1 MCGNKTSIK
10 FLKNNMRFIEIDF
23 IQLSFFF
30 FANIKELMIFSTNQF
45 SFLIKRNSPT
55 FPSYS
60 RTNRVII
67 LSTDNYIEEQAKRLG
82 MTYNEVFQ
90 DCIDEATRQL
100 EMSFVRAK
108 EEGKRII
115 YDQTNL
121 SIKTRKKKLT
131 KVPSIYKRTVV
142 WFQVD
147 LEEALKRNKTR
158 EGKFIPES
166 ILKRMYHQF
175 EVPTLEEGFDF
186 VSCGND

>member
-1 MCGNKTSIK
+1 MYIPELVMLCGIPCSGK
-10 FLKNNMRFIEIDF
+10 
-23 IQLSFFF
+23 
-30 FANIKELMIFSTNQF
+30 STYMDK
-45 SFLIKRNSPT
+45 LREYEYWKDA
-55 FPSYS
+55 
-60 RTNRVII
+60 VV

-115 YDQTNL
+115 WDQTNL

-147 LEEALKRNKTR
+147 LEEALKRNETR

>member
-1 MCGNKTSIK
+1 MSWTGKNMSIPELVMLCGIPCSGKSTYVNKLLTYEYWK
-10 FLKNNMRFIEIDF
+10 D
-23 IQLSFFF
+23 
-30 FANIKELMIFSTNQF
+30 A
-45 SFLIKRNSPT
+45 
-55 FPSYS
+55 
-60 RTNRVII
+60 VV

-108 EEGKRII
+108 EDGKKII
-115 YDQTNL
+115 WDQTNL

-147 LEEALKRNKTR
+147 LEEALKRNETR

>member
-1 MCGNKTSIK
+1 MYIPELVMLCGIPCSGKSTYVNKLLTYEYWK
-10 FLKNNMRFIEIDF
+10 D
-23 IQLSFFF
+23 
-30 FANIKELMIFSTNQF
+30 A
-45 SFLIKRNSPT
+45 
-55 FPSYS
+55 
-60 RTNRVII
+60 II

-100 EMSFVRAK
+100 EMSFVGAK

-115 YDQTNL
+115 WDQTNL

-131 KVPSIYKRTVV
+131 KVPSIYKRTAV

-147 LEEALKRNKTR
+147 LEEALKRNGTR

>member
-1 MCGNKTSIK
+1 MSWTGKNMFIPELVMLCGIPCSGKSTYVNK
-10 FLKNNMRFIEIDF
+10 LRAYEYWEN
-23 IQLSFFF
+23 
-30 FANIKELMIFSTNQF
+30 A
-45 SFLIKRNSPT
+45 
-55 FPSYS
+55 
-60 RTNRVII
+60 VV
-67 LSTDNYIEEQAKRLG
+67 LSTDNYIEEQSKRLG

-115 YDQTNL
+115 WDQTNL

-147 LEEALKRNKTR
+147 LEEALKRNETR
-158 EGKFIPES
+158 KGKFIPES

>member
-1 MCGNKTSIK
+1 MSWTGKNMFIPELVMLCGIPCSGKSTYVNKLLTYEYWE
-10 FLKNNMRFIEIDF
+10 N
-23 IQLSFFF
+23 
-30 FANIKELMIFSTNQF
+30 A
-45 SFLIKRNSPT
+45 
-55 FPSYS
+55 
-60 RTNRVII
+60 VV

-121 SIKTRKKKLT
+121 SIKTRKKKLI

-142 WFQVD
+142 WFQVE
-147 LEEALKRNKTR
+147 LEEALKRNETR

>member
-1 MCGNKTSIK
+1 MSWTGKNMYIPEIVMLCGIPCSGKSTYVNKLLTY
-10 FLKNNMRFIEIDF
+10 EYW
-23 IQLSFFF
+23 
-30 FANIKELMIFSTNQF
+30 E
-45 SFLIKRNSPT
+45 NS
-55 FPSYS
+55 
-60 RTNRVII
+60 II

-100 EMSFVRAK
+100 EMSFVGAK

-115 YDQTNL
+115 WDQTNL
-121 SIKTRKKKLT
+121 SIKTRKKKLI
-131 KVPSIYKRTVV
+131 KVPSIHKRTVV

-147 LEEALKRNKTR
+147 LEEALKRNGTR

-175 EVPTLEEGFDF
+175 EIPTLEEGFDF

>member
-1 MCGNKTSIK
+1 MYIPELVMLVGIPCSGKSTYVNKLRDYEYWK
-10 FLKNNMRFIEIDF
+10 D
-23 IQLSFFF
+23 
-30 FANIKELMIFSTNQF
+30 A
-45 SFLIKRNSPT
+45 
-55 FPSYS
+55 
-60 RTNRVII
+60 VV
-67 LSTDNYIEEQAKRLG
+67 LSTDNYIEEQSKRLG

-115 YDQTNL
+115 WDQTNL
-121 SIKTRKKKLT
+121 SIKTRKKKLI
-131 KVPSIYKRTVV
+131 KVPSIYKRTAV

-147 LEEALKRNKTR
+147 LEEALKRNGTR

-186 VSCGND
+186 VSCVND

>member
-1 MCGNKTSIK
+1 MSWTGKNMYIPEIVMLCGIPCSGKSTYVNKLLTY
-10 FLKNNMRFIEIDF
+10 EYW
-23 IQLSFFF
+23 
-30 FANIKELMIFSTNQF
+30 E
-45 SFLIKRNSPT
+45 NS
-55 FPSYS
+55 
-60 RTNRVII
+60 II

-82 MTYNEVFQ
+82 MPYNEVFQ

-115 YDQTNL
+115 WDQTNL

-186 VSCGND
+186 VSWAYD

>member
-1 MCGNKTSIK
+1 MSWTGKNMYIPEIVMLVGIPCSGKSTYVNKLRDYEYWK
-10 FLKNNMRFIEIDF
+10 D
-23 IQLSFFF
+23 
-30 FANIKELMIFSTNQF
+30 A
-45 SFLIKRNSPT
+45 
-55 FPSYS
+55 
-60 RTNRVII
+60 VV

-115 YDQTNL
+115 WDQTNL

-131 KVPSIYKRTVV
+131 KVPSIYKRTAV

-147 LEEALKRNKTR
+147 LEEALKRNGTR

-186 VSCGND
+186 VSCVND

>member
-1 MCGNKTSIK
+1 MYIPELVMLCGIPCSGKSTYVNK
-10 FLKNNMRFIEIDF
+10 LRDYEYWEN
-23 IQLSFFF
+23 
-30 FANIKELMIFSTNQF
+30 A
-45 SFLIKRNSPT
+45 
-55 FPSYS
+55 
-60 RTNRVII
+60 VV

-115 YDQTNL
+115 WDQTNL

-147 LEEALKRNKTR
+147 LEEALKRNGTR

>member
-1 MCGNKTSIK
+1 MSWTGKNMFIPELVMLCGIPCSGKSTYVNKLLTYEYWE
-10 FLKNNMRFIEIDF
+10 N
-23 IQLSFFF
+23 
-30 FANIKELMIFSTNQF
+30 A
-45 SFLIKRNSPT
+45 
-55 FPSYS
+55 
-60 RTNRVII
+60 II

-100 EMSFVRAK
+100 EMSFVGAK

-115 YDQTNL
+115 WDQTNL

-147 LEEALKRNKTR
+147 LEEALKRNETR